1 MNFTHT
7 KRIDWFGNFHCEKWL
22 IGSVVMEIWWQN
34 YWILLLFSNQMCK
47 ITHSQIRFLVPLFF
61 KTINDFQ
68 ALFKENFPFSR
79 HIEKSSTFQDRIQ
92 IQALFKVCGNHGPVN
107 SLFSQVECSFTTE
120 RIKMIL
126 YRLCQENRKIYG
138 FFFKTFVVSLYR
150 FHCTIFIF
158 TTEKWLDW
166 VLTVKLLSGE
176 FHRAWLTHCSRV
188 MHICVCLNII
198 GSDNGM
204 SSCRHQAII

>member
-138 FFFKTFVVSLYR
+138 FFFQNFCGLIIQVPLYNIHIHYR
-150 FHCTIFIF
+150 
-158 TTEKWLDW
+158 K
-166 VLTVKLLSGE
+166 V
-176 FHRAWLTHCSRV
+176 AWLGTHCEIALRW
-188 MHICVCLNII
+188 IPPCLINSLQP
-198 GSDNGM
+198 SDAYM
-204 SSCRHQAII
+204 RLSKRHRFR